1 MRDDAMKRTALL
13 LLTCLATLGCDL
25 APKPKPAPMLT
36 VTPETITLIQET
48 QEICVKVA
56 KTGVERM
63 RNAEDQQKHA
73 REEAMAAANNGGTLT
88 APDAASSA
96 APSDIL
102 EKYLGDEAAPEIA
115 AVERATGLLRDLL
128 PKVKDEAPP
137 EIAQAVQSLFA
148 SEEQACS
155 RARSPRPTRLNYQE
169 SLDYAVHD
177 YDSAEAKLQAVYTV
191 TATDAQYA
199 ANKYNPLLDEARA
212 GTDHTT
218 GTSAMKPLSPEKLRR
233 QRKEWEPTQQYQ
245 QAQQSQHDA
254 AVVRWRQREGK
265 NEPMV
270 GKIGLAPAEEARRE
284 LSPGERGAAVE
295 GWVARYSGEVGPVRT
310 AFAKYMSLRKGGSL
324 EQLTPVCREL
334 LTATS
339 SLVSEPGIF
348 DLPDVAAAKTLKKAY
363 TNLQECARACVVG
376 LDAEAA
382 YRLAAYE
389 GGISQAA
396 AALQPY
402 GVTP

>member
-13 LLTCLATLGCDL
+13 LLTCLAALGCDL

-48 QEICVKVA
+48 KEICVKVA

-148 SEEQACS
+148 SEEQVCS

-169 SLDYAVHD
+169 GLDYAVHD
-177 YDSAEAKLQAVYTV
+177 YDNAEAKLQAVYTV

-212 GTDHTT
+212 GAGTGHAT
-218 GTSAMKPLSPEKLRR
+218 GTSAMKSLSPEELRR
-233 QRKEWEPTQQYQ
+233 QRKE
-245 QAQQSQHDA
+245 
-254 AVVRWRQREGK
+254 
-265 NEPMV
+265 
-270 GKIGLAPAEEARRE
+270 
-284 LSPGERGAAVE
+284 
-295 GWVARYSGEVGPVRT
+295 
-310 AFAKYMSLRKGGSL
+310 
-324 EQLTPVCREL
+324 
-334 LTATS
+334 
-339 SLVSEPGIF
+339 
-348 DLPDVAAAKTLKKAY
+348 
-363 TNLQECARACVVG
+363 
-376 LDAEAA
+376 
-382 YRLAAYE
+382 
-389 GGISQAA
+389 
-396 AALQPY
+396 
-402 GVTP
+402 